1 MFDRILIP
9 TDGSVPATDAAR
21 KGVELATEHDATVH
35 VLSSVE
41 PIPLGKFSTGPEPAS
56 AEHSEIVEEQ
66 QTEAND
72 AIDSIVELCEEH
84 DVDAIEALVYGDPHQ
99 AIVDYVEE
107 EDIDAIVMGTHGRS
121 GAERL
126 IIGSVAEKVVRKSP
140 VPVVTV
146 RPSG

>member
-9 TDGSVPATDAAR
+9 TDGSTPATEAAR

-35 VLSSVE
+35 VLSAVE
-41 PIPLGKFSTGPEPAS
+41 PIPLGRFSTGPEPAS
-56 AEHSEIVEEQ
+56 AEHGKVVEEQ
-66 QTEAND
+66 KTEASD
-72 AIDSIVELCEEH
+72 AVDSIIELCKEH
-84 DVDAIEALVYGDPHQ
+84 NVDAVEAIVYGDPDQ
-99 AIVDYVEE
+99 EIVDYVEE
-107 EDIDAIVMGTHGRS
+107 ENMDAIVMGTHGRS

-126 IIGSVAEKVVRKSP
+126 IIGSVAEKVVRRSP